1 MVNDIS
7 LSLPI
12 SPNKLS
18 TTERSVSS
26 ADSFQKQRAMCVEF
40 LNLKIISKFK
50 NNFKQLY
57 CSRQK
62 VCCDITPAKLFFK
75 NGGLL
80 TYSSV
85 SQILNFVS
93 ERASDPSPTR
103 YGLQHPRKDCRGQ
116 VGDS

>member
-1 MVNDIS
+1 M
-7 LSLPI
+7 
-12 SPNKLS
+12 
-18 TTERSVSS
+18 
-26 ADSFQKQRAMCVEF
+26 EF
-40 LNLKIISKFK
+40 SNLKIISNFK

-62 VCCDITPAKLFFK
+62 VCSDITPAKLFFE

-80 TYSSV
+80 TYSLV

-93 ERASDPSPTR
+93 ERASDPSPMR
-103 YGLQHPRKDCRGQ
+103 YGLQQPRKDCRGQ